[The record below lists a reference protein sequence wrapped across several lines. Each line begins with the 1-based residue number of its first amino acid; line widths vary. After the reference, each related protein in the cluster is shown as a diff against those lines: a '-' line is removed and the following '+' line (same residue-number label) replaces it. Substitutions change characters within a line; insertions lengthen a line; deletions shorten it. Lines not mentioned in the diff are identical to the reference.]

1 MIRLRG
7 KAKSRQRRPD
17 PSKGTGHVSRSLEAI
32 STMGGFLRGPVV
44 ACQQP
49 DLLLGGRREAS
60 HRRDGRGPCIP
71 RSAGTVQT
79 VAQVHE
85 LEMRW
90 PQGMNVRP
98 QLRNVSGGLKR

>member
-32 STMGGFLRGPVV
+32 STMGGFLRGPAV

-49 DLLLGGRREAS
+49 VAADGQLAIVEMGAALAFFDLLAQCNRRS
-60 HRRDGRGPCIP
+60 
-71 RSAGTVQT
+71 SA
-79 VAQVHE
+79 
-85 LEMRW
+85 
-90 PQGMNVRP
+90 
-98 QLRNVSGGLKR
+98 